1 MQLCQPL
8 EECAVCYEQVEERG
22 IINCCQHIFCLGCI
36 VRWSRSNP
44 TCPLCKRIF
53 TSITKEVV
61 TQQSSGEV
69 EPTTLT
75 IPQQQKQISTDSLY
89 PYHFNTATV
98 YTSNQLTDRYRM
110 GNACTFSFSNTRRS
124 GIGSMSMSVRMTNF
138 I

>member
-44 TCPLCKRIF
+44 TCPLCKRTF
-53 TSITKEVV
+53 TSISTKEVV
-61 TQQSSGEV
+61 SKSSTCVV
-69 EPTTLT
+69 EPTTFS
-75 IPQQQKQISTDSLY
+75 IPQQQNQITASSDSY

-98 YTSNQLTDRYRM
+98 YTSNQLTDRYR
-110 GNACTFSFSNTRRS
+110 GNGCTYSFSTRR
-124 GIGSMSMSVRMTNF
+124 GGMIGSISITSSNS